1 DAHTGEILAM
11 VNQPSFNPNNREG
24 VQVGALRNRAV
35 TDMFEPGSTIK
46 PLTIAAAMEE
56 GLLKA
61 SSTVDTTPGTLKVA
75 NKLIRDAR
83 NYGVIDIPTILA
95 KSSNVAT
102 TKVALIMDEDR
113 KSTRLNSSHVSISYA
128 VFCLKKKKK

>member
-1 DAHTGEILAM
+1 
-11 VNQPSFNPNNREG
+11 
-24 VQVGALRNRAV
+24 
-35 TDMFEPGSTIK
+35 MFEPVSTIK
-46 PLTIAAAMEE
+46 PLTIAAAIEE

-102 TKVALIMDEDR
+102 TKVALIMDDQALPAFMRRFGFGATTGEIGRASCREKD
-113 KSTRLNSSHVSISYA
+113 IEQA
-128 VFCLKKKKK
+128 GD